1 MQTFVVLFIENQ
13 TDSNVLQFESLVSLF
28 LLITRSNIMYILNK
42 LLILFVGLI
51 ANILLVA
58 TSLHYMHC

>member
-13 TDSNVLQFESLVSLF
+13 TDSYVLQFESLVSLF